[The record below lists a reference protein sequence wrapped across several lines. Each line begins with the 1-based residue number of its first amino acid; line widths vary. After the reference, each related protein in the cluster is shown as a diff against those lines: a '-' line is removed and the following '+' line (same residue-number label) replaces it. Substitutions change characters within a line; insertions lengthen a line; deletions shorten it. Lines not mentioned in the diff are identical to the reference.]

1 MRACA
6 IVIMI
11 LLPWIVTGCTTVPPS
26 LSPEP
31 TVTAIIPPKQPEP
44 SRPRV
49 GGEVSGVPDGTLVT
63 IHIRTPED
71 WEARTVK
78 GPFPG
83 RWESVVT
90 IASGTDYVITAEA
103 EGYVSQPVSYTIH
116 ISDDTAYVVRD
127 GQVTDEEAIHL
138 DFHFLPKDSP

>member
-1 MRACA
+1 MRTCA

-11 LLPWIVTGCTTVPPS
+11 LLPWMVTGCTTVPPS

-63 IHIRTPED
+63 IHIRTLEG
-71 WEARTVK
+71 WETRTVK

-83 RWESVVT
+83 RWESIVT